1 MYLYFRTICKYSPWD
16 TGNTYTAF
24 TKMCSTHSAQEV
36 CFVLLTKQC
45 TQPSIW
51 RVTNPDLH
59 NESFDWTA
67 KSQDISTQNVIK
79 MNIYCCIL
87 LHSVLNTILEKVWAV
102 CSMFVF
108 HSEHTLRFS
117 TIPCVKL
124 KTCVKSTST
133 KTPKFPLS
141 PSSSV
146 IAKAVNAA

>member
-1 MYLYFRTICKYSPWD
+1 MMHVYFAQYANI

-24 TKMCSTHSAQEV
+24 TKMCSTHSAQDSV

-67 KSQDISTQNVIK
+67 KSQDISTQNVVK
-79 MNIYCCIL
+79 TNIYCYIL
-87 LHSVLNTILEKVWAV
+87 LHSALNTILEKVWAV

-108 HSEHTLRFS
+108 QSEHTLRFS
-117 TIPCVKL
+117 TIPYVKL

-133 KTPKFPLS
+133 KTPKFPLP